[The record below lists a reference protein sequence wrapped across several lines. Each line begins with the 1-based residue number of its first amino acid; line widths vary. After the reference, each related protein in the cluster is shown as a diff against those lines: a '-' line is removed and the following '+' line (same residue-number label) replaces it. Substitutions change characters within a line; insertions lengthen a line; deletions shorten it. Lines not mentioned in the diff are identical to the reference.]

1 MSWSAF
7 PPSGRALAYVE
18 HVMARAPGTR
28 HISLPSARARGQA
41 PPVHAIP
48 LRQAV
53 AAAAMA
59 LPFVLTATSASAEP
73 EPVRF
78 TYQCDA
84 ECPGAAR
91 FVQEVEAHTAHTRL
105 AVDGELARMFLVAV
119 HREGSKSHGVL
130 RITGVDGS
138 ITRREVSGESCA
150 EVVSALAFMT
160 ALAIDPGAGAMMP
173 TPTAEVDGGANDA
186 SVASGV
192 LPGSPADSLSA
203 SVSTADSTRDSPSS
217 PEAVSSVAP
226 KWHWGVGV
234 DGQMLAGFV
243 PEWAPGG
250 GVFVDLAGAGAD
262 TLVPS
267 FRVSLL
273 AATTHSSFV
282 SGVGAQLT
290 WLTARAEG
298 CPAHIELASLV
309 ATVCL
314 KVDAGFLRS
323 EGTGLANTD
332 GESRPWV
339 VPGALGRLMWPSH
352 GGPWI
357 EGAAGLG
364 VPLERYNFAY
374 QRAGVAGA
382 IEVSRVRSLGA
393 ELGLGAGYRLP

>member
-1 MSWSAF
+1 
-7 PPSGRALAYVE
+7 
-18 HVMARAPGTR
+18 
-28 HISLPSARARGQA
+28 
-41 PPVHAIP
+41 
-48 LRQAV
+48 
-53 AAAAMA
+53 MA
-59 LPFVLTATSASAEP
+59 LPFVMTATSVWAQP

-91 FVQEVEAHTAHTRL
+91 FVHEVEAHTAHARR
-105 AVDGELARMFLVAV
+105 AIDSEPARMFLVAV
-119 HREGSKSHGVL
+119 HREGSKSHGIL
-130 RITGVDGS
+130 QITSVDGS
-138 ITRREVSGESCA
+138 TTRREVSGDSCA

-160 ALAIDPGAGAMMP
+160 ALAIDPGAGATTP
-173 TPTAEVDGGANDA
+173 SPTAEVDGGASDA
-186 SVASGV
+186 SVASGA
-192 LPGSPADSLSA
+192 LPESPDGSLSA
-203 SVSTADSTRDSPSS
+203 SVSTDSTGDSPLS
-217 PEAVSSVAP
+217 PDAVSSVAT

-234 DGQMLAGFV
+234 DGQTVAGFV
-243 PEWAPGG
+243 PEWVPGG
-250 GVFVDLAGAGAD
+250 GVFVDLARPGPEM
-262 TLVPS
+262 LFPS
-267 FRVSLL
+267 FRVSLFA
-273 AATTHSSFV
+273 AATHTSFV

-298 CPAHIELASLV
+298 CPAHVELASLV

-323 EGTGLANTD
+323 EGTGLANAD

-339 VPGALGRLMWPSH
+339 VPGALGRLTWPSR

-364 VPLERYNFAY
+364 IPLDRYDFAY